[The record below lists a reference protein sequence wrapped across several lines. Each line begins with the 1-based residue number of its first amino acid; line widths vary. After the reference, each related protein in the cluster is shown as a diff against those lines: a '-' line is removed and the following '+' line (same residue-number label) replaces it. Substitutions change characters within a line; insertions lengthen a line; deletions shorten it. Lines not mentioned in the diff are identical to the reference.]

1 MSERTLQHHVQ
12 QLAEGLGADFFGVA
26 DLAPAHAAILDQ
38 GGPALAGFPRAISI
52 GVALP
57 HAIVD
62 QLPNRAERAVSMLY
76 RQHAYDIVNQRLD
89 HVASRVNALLQ
100 GAGYRSLPVPA
111 SQTADTTRLR
121 GVFSNK
127 LAGSLAGLGWI
138 GRSCLLVTREAGPRV
153 RWASI
158 LTTAPLDPTGR
169 PMEPGCADCR
179 ECVDACP
186 VSAFTGRLFSP
197 EEPREMRFDV
207 HKCRA
212 YMDSMEK
219 TRGLSVCGMCLYAC
233 PRGKEASARLA
244 P

>member
-1 MSERTLQHHVQ
+1 MDERIVQ
-12 QLAEGLGADFFGVA
+12 ELVRRKAEGAGADFFGVA
-26 DLAPAHAAILDQ
+26 DLAPAQTAILDQ
-38 GGPALAGFPRAISI
+38 GGPVVANFPRAISI

-62 QLPNRAERAVSMLY
+62 QLPNRADPAVSMLY
-76 RQHAYDIVNQRLD
+76 RQHAYDIVNLRLN
-89 HVASRVNALLQ
+89 HLASRLSALLQ
-100 GAGYRSLPVPA
+100 RSGYRALPVPA

-121 GVFSNK
+121 GLFSNK

-138 GRSCLLVTREAGPRV
+138 GRSCLLVTPQAGPRV

-158 LTTAPLDPTGR
+158 LTTAPLEPTGTPIQPR
-169 PMEPGCADCR
+169 CGECR

-186 VSAFTGRLFSP
+186 VSAFTGRLFSS
-197 EEPREMRFDV
+197 EEPRELRFDV
-207 HKCRA
+207 HKCKA
-212 YMDSMEK
+212 YLDTMEK

-233 PRGKEASARLA
+233 PQGKNASARLA